1 MELYASV
8 TRGHMRMF
16 GTTQEH
22 LAAVASK
29 NHRHS
34 TMNPLAQYQ
43 QDMSIE
49 EVLNAPMIAWPLT
62 LPMCSPIS
70 DGAAAALLCT
80 RAALSRF
87 NDAAP
92 VRLLSTVLTSGS
104 DREWAEFDRHLCRK
118 AAMQAYDEAGI
129 GPSRSEEHTS
139 ELQSL
144 MRNSY
149 AVFCLKKKKKKNI

>member
-1 MELYASV
+1 
-8 TRGHMRMF
+8 
-16 GTTQEH
+16 
-22 LAAVASK
+22 
-29 NHRHS
+29 
-34 TMNPLAQYQ
+34 
-43 QDMSIE
+43 
-49 EVLNAPMIAWPLT
+49 MIAWPLT

-129 GPSRSEEHTS
+129 GPSDVSVAEIGRA
-139 ELQSL
+139 
-144 MRNSY
+144 
-149 AVFCLKKKKKKNI
+149 AVRERVCQYV

>member
-1 MELYASV
+1 
-8 TRGHMRMF
+8 MRILV
-16 GTTQEH
+16 TTQEH

-87 NDAAP
+87 ND
-92 VRLLSTVLTSGS
+92 
-104 DREWAEFDRHLCRK
+104 
-118 AAMQAYDEAGI
+118 
-129 GPSRSEEHTS
+129 RSEEHTS

-144 MRNSY
+144 MRISY
-149 AVFCLKKKKKKNI
+149 AVFCLNKKNY

>member
-1 MELYASV
+1 MIRRPPQYTLSD
-8 TRGHMRMF
+8 TLF
-16 GTTQEH
+16 P
-22 LAAVASK
+22 
-29 NHRHS
+29 S
-34 TMNPLAQYQ
+34 TPLFL
-43 QDMSIE
+43 S
-49 EVLNAPMIAWPLT
+49 
-62 LPMCSPIS
+62 
-70 DGAAAALLCT
+70 LLCT

-129 GPSRSEEHTS
+129 GPSDVSVAEVHDASAFAEIIQVENLGFCEVGQGGWIAARSEEHTS

-144 MRNSY
+144 MLSSS
-149 AVFCLKKKKKKNI
+149 AVYCLKHK